1 MTGGVPSDVVSV
13 GPVPARDF
21 DGLYKALMEAHPR
34 DALHLLCGARLDGG
48 AVVLDGPTEQP
59 RQRSRQRDK
68 VFLVRRS
75 DGVPADIYHVE
86 VQVQR
91 TEDFQERMVAYWAA
105 LALKY
110 RRADHR
116 IHQVVVW
123 PLGGGYP
130 GRFSRDQARLDYRA
144 VNVPD
149 DLDPGVL
156 LASPL
161 APLALWSQK
170 PPPDLAERVAD
181 RIAATGALEEQLVQ
195 IELGMLVGGSLAAEV
210 LEALRRRGM
219 NDVLEQTESGREI
232 ARRNREQGLE
242 LGLEQGLEQGH
253 VDGMRALLR
262 ARYGD
267 FADLDDLARR
277 LADRDHDGNIARI
290 VAGATLAELR
300 S

>member
-1 MTGGVPSDVVSV
+1 MTGSVPSEVVSP
-13 GPVPARDF
+13 GPARDF
-21 DGLYKALMEAHPR
+21 DGLYKALLEAHPR
-34 DALHLLCGARLDGG
+34 DALRLLCGAQLDGQ
-48 AVVLDGPTEQP
+48 AVVLDGPTEQQ

-68 VFLVRRS
+68 VFVVRHD
-75 DGVPADIYHVE
+75 DGLPADVYHVE

-91 TEDFQERMVAYWAA
+91 TEDFQERMVAYWAS
-105 LALKY
+105 LALRY
-110 RRADHR
+110 RRAQHR

-123 PLGGGYP
+123 PLGGGFP
-130 GRFSRDQARLDYRA
+130 GRFRRDQARLDYRS

-156 LASPL
+156 LAGPL

-170 PPPDLAERVAD
+170 PPHDLVERVAD
-181 RIAATGALEEQLVQ
+181 RIAATGAVEEQLVQ
-195 IELGMLVGGSLAAEV
+195 IELGMLVGGSLAAQV
-210 LEALRRRGM
+210 LDALRRRGM

-232 ARRNREQGLE
+232 ARRNREQGRE
-242 LGLEQGLEQGH
+242 QGLEQGLEQGR

-262 ARYGD
+262 AKFGE

-277 LADRDHDGNIARI
+277 LAERDHDGNIARI

>member
-1 MTGGVPSDVVSV
+1 MTDSVPSGVASPPQVV
-13 GPVPARDF
+13 ARDF
-21 DGLYKALMEAHPR
+21 DGLYKALLEAHPR
-34 DALHLLCGARLDGG
+34 DALHLLCGARLDGR

-68 VFLVRRS
+68 VFLVRNG

-110 RRADHR
+110 RRSDHR

-130 GRFSRDQARLDYRA
+130 GRFRRDQARLDYRS

-149 DLDPGVL
+149 DLDPGIL
-156 LASPL
+156 LAGPL

-170 PPPDLAERVAD
+170 PPHDLADRVAE

-195 IELGMLVGGSLAAEV
+195 IELGMLVGGSLAAQV

-242 LGLEQGLEQGH
+242 QGH

-262 ARYGD
+262 ARFGELD
-267 FADLDDLARR
+267 DLDDLARR
-277 LADRDHDGNIARI
+277 LAGRDHAENIGRI

>member
-1 MTGGVPSDVVSV
+1 VTDSALSD
-13 GPVPARDF
+13 GAPRPTAARDF
-21 DGLYKALMEAHPR
+21 DGLYKALLEAHPR
-34 DALHLLCGARLDGG
+34 DALHLLCGARLDGR

-68 VFLVRRS
+68 VFLVRQS

-110 RRADHR
+110 RRTDHR

-130 GRFSRDQARLDYRA
+130 GRFRRDQARLDYRS

-149 DLDPGVL
+149 DLDPGTL
-156 LASPL
+156 LAGPL

-170 PPPDLAERVAD
+170 PPPDVAERVAD
-181 RIAATGALEEQLVQ
+181 RIAATGGLEEQLVQ
-195 IELGMLVGGSLAAEV
+195 IELGMLVGGSLAAQV
-210 LEALRRRGM
+210 LDALRRRGM
-219 NDVLEQTESGREI
+219 SDVLEQTESGREI

-242 LGLEQGLEQGH
+242 QGLEQGRL
-253 VDGMRALLR
+253 DGMRALLR
-262 ARYGD
+262 AKYGD
-267 FADLDDLARR
+267 IADLDDLARR
-277 LADRDHDGNIARI
+277 LADNDHDGNIGRI
-290 VAGATLAELR
+290 VAGASLAELR

>member
-1 MTGGVPSDVVSV
+1 MTDSVPSATASPQ
-13 GPVPARDF
+13 PVAARDF
-21 DGLYKALMEAHPR
+21 DGLYKALLEAHPR
-34 DALHLLCGARLDGG
+34 DALHLLCGARLDGR

-68 VFLVRRS
+68 VFLVRHS

-110 RRADHR
+110 RRTDHR
-116 IHQVVVW
+116 IHQVAVW

-130 GRFSRDQARLDYRA
+130 GRFRRDQARLDYRS

-149 DLDPGVL
+149 DLDPGML
-156 LASPL
+156 LAGPL

-195 IELGMLVGGSLAAEV
+195 IELGMLVGGSLAVQV

-232 ARRNREQGLE
+232 ARRN
-242 LGLEQGLEQGH
+242 LEQGLEQGH
-253 VDGMRALLR
+253 VDGMRTLLR
-262 ARYGD
+262 ARFGD
-267 FADLDDLARR
+267 LADLDDLARR
-277 LADRDHDGNIARI
+277 LVDRDHDGNIGRI
-290 VAGATLAELR
+290 VAGATLAQLR

>member
-1 MTGGVPSDVVSV
+1 MTDSMPSGVASPRQV
-13 GPVPARDF
+13 ATRDF
-21 DGLYKALMEAHPR
+21 DGLYKALLEAHPR
-34 DALHLLCGARLDGG
+34 DALHLLCGARVDGK

-68 VFLVRRS
+68 VFLVRHG
-75 DGVPADIYHVE
+75 DDVPADIYHVE

-110 RRADHR
+110 RRTDHR

-123 PLGGGYP
+123 PLGGGYT
-130 GRFSRDQARLDYRA
+130 GRFSRDQARLDYRS

-149 DLDPGVL
+149 DLDPGIL

-170 PPPDLAERVAD
+170 PPHDLAERVAD

-195 IELGMLVGGSLAAEV
+195 IELGMLVGGSLAAQV

-219 NDVLEQTESGREI
+219 NDVLEQSESGREI
-232 ARRNREQGLE
+232 ARRNR
-242 LGLEQGLEQGH
+242 EQGH

-262 ARYGD
+262 ARFGD

-277 LADRDHDGNIARI
+277 LADRDHDGNIGRI

>member
-1 MTGGVPSDVVSV
+1 MTDSVAADAVP
-13 GPVPARDF
+13 PPTPTRDF
-21 DGLYKALMEAHPR
+21 DGLYKALLEAHPR
-34 DALHLLCGARLDGG
+34 DALHLLCGARLDGQT
-48 AVVLDGPTEQP
+48 VILDGPTEQP

-68 VFLVRRS
+68 VFLVHH
-75 DGVPADIYHVE
+75 DDMPADIYHLE

-110 RRADHR
+110 RRAQHR
-116 IHQVVVW
+116 IHQVVLW
-123 PLGGGYP
+123 PLGGGFP
-130 GRFSRDQARLDYRA
+130 GRFERDQARLDYRS

-149 DLDPGVL
+149 DLDPSTL

-161 APLALWSQK
+161 APLALWTQK
-170 PPPDLAERVAD
+170 PPGDLAERVAD

-195 IELGMLVGGSLAAEV
+195 IELGMLVGGSLAVQV

-242 LGLEQGLEQGH
+242 QGR

-267 FADLDDLARR
+267 LADLDDLARR
-277 LADRDHDGNIARI
+277 LADSDHDGNIARI
-290 VAGATLAELR
+290 VAGVTLVELR
-300 S
+300 SYD

>member
-1 MTGGVPSDVVSV
+1 MTDSAPSDIGSR
-13 GPVPARDF
+13 PVAVRDF
-21 DGLYKALMEAHPR
+21 DGLYKALLEAHPR

-48 AVVLDGPTEQP
+48 SVVLDGPTEQP
-59 RQRSRQRDK
+59 RQRSRQCDK
-68 VFLVRRS
+68 VFLVRHG
-75 DGVPADIYHVE
+75 DGVPTDIYHFE
-86 VQVQR
+86 VQL
-91 TEDFQERMVAYWAA
+91 EPEWNFQERMVSYWAS
-105 LALKY
+105 LAVKY
-110 RRADHR
+110 RGGDHR
-116 IHQVVVW
+116 IHQIVLW
-123 PLGGGYP
+123 PLGGGLT
-130 GRFSRDQARLDYRA
+130 GRFRRDQARLDYRS

-149 DLDPGVL
+149 DLDPGML
-156 LASPL
+156 LGGPL

-170 PPPDLAERVAD
+170 PPHDLVERVAD

-195 IELGMLVGGSLAAEV
+195 IELGMLVGGSLAAQV

-242 LGLEQGLEQGH
+242 QGLEQGH

-262 ARYGD
+262 ARFGD

-290 VAGATLAELR
+290 VAGASLAQLR

>member
-1 MTGGVPSDVVSV
+1 MTDSAPSAA
-13 GPVPARDF
+13 ARDF
-21 DGLYKALMEAHPR
+21 DGLYKALLEAHPR
-34 DALHLLCGARLDGG
+34 EALHLLCGARLDSR

-59 RQRSRQRDK
+59 RQRSRLRDK

-130 GRFSRDQARLDYRA
+130 GRFRRDRARLDYRS

-149 DLDPGVL
+149 DLDPGTL
-156 LASPL
+156 LAGPL

-181 RIAATGALEEQLVQ
+181 RIAATGAIEEQLVQ
-195 IELGMLVGGSLAAEV
+195 IELGMLVGGSLAAQV

-219 NDVLEQTESGREI
+219 NDVLAQSESGREI
-232 ARRNREQGLE
+232 ARRS
-242 LGLEQGLEQGH
+242 LEQGR

-262 ARYGD
+262 AKYGD
-267 FADLDDLARR
+267 LPDLDDLARR
-277 LADRDHDGNIARI
+277 LANGDHDGNIARI
-290 VAGATLAELR
+290 VTGATLAELR